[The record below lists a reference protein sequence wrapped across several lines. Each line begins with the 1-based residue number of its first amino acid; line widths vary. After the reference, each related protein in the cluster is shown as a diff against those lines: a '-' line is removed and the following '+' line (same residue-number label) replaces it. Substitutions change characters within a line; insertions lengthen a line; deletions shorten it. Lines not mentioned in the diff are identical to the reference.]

1 MNAERAFA
9 ARSGELKSVKG
20 VSGSTPQENF
30 PFDFSIFG
38 CLPGREDNRLFILQY
53 PSTVILGKCLKGF
66 PAVPGITGVFAE
78 DKHEERMDQNERNS
92 GKYYRF
98 SARKPD

>member
-53 PSTVILGKCLKGF
+53 P
-66 PAVPGITGVFAE
+66 
-78 DKHEERMDQNERNS
+78 
-92 GKYYRF
+92 
-98 SARKPD
+98 